1 MRISDWSSD
10 VCSSDL
16 AAGARRHDDDLR
28 RQEDRLRNRVGD
40 EDDGLAGALP
50 EAQKLLVEVVA
61 GDLVEGAEG
70 LVHQQ
75 QLGLERQRAS
85 DGDALLHAA
94 GKLPGKFLLEALE
107 VNQVEV
113 ARRPFAAL

>member
-1 MRISDWSSD
+1 MRVSDWSSD
-10 VCSSDL
+10 VCSPIY
-16 AAGARRHDDDLR
+16 
-28 RQEDRLRNRVGD
+28 
-40 EDDGLAGALP
+40 DGLAGALP

-61 GDLVEGAEG
+61 GDLVEGAER

-75 QLGLERQRAS
+75 QLGLERQRAG

-107 VNQVEV
+107 VHQVEV
-113 ARRPFAAL
+113 ARRPFFAARKSVV